1 MGFHGGGW
9 WAFLSHDE
17 AQERPAVTRDL
28 LLRVWA
34 FARPYT
40 THVFLLLITILL
52 TTAITLVSPLLMR
65 SLIDDAIERG
75 ATQLNA
81 SLDMRYTLTELANNA
96 WCRDA
101 NASLAAGLL
110 ASRKLETPPQSL
122 ATLRLF
128 YLEQLAEICAGRLK
142 LPQVPERTESLPA
155 VVDRYPG
162 V

>member
-1 MGFHGGGW
+1 MNTYCTRTDIESLWNPAAVLTAADDNDDGL
-9 WAFLSHDE
+9 LS
-17 AQERPAVTRDL
+17 PAEE
-28 LLRVWA
+28 
-34 FARPYT
+34 
-40 THVFLLLITILL
+40 
-52 TTAITLVSPLLMR
+52 

-101 NASLAAGLL
+101 NASLAAWLL